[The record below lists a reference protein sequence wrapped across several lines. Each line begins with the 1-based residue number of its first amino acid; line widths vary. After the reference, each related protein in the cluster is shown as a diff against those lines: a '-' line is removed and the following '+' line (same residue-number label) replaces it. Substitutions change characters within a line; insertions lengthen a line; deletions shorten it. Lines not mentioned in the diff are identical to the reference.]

1 MAETLERR
9 GMSMKVRAAAALT
22 QSPQPVICLDQVT
35 KSYGTVQALRG
46 VSLRIEAG
54 ESVALLGPNGAG
66 KTTAI
71 SLMLGLLRPSTGRV
85 LLNGGDPTIS
95 AVRRAARLGAMLQN
109 ARVID
114 LVRVREL
121 LDVFRSYYA
130 QSLPTDELLE
140 IAQLREKQRSY
151 TQHLSGGELQRLL
164 FALAL
169 AGNPRL
175 LFLDEPTAGMD
186 VASRRRF
193 LQRLRELHRDG
204 RTIIL
209 TTHNLADVEGLSQR
223 VIVLN
228 EGRIVADGSCEAIRA
243 MASGQVVSFLA
254 EEPNDQL
261 LGAIPGVLRLERQG
275 PRVVLFTR
283 DSDALLTEL
292 RRRGMATPHLEIRG
306 ASLEEAFLALT
317 RKEDKA

>member
-1 MAETLERR
+1 MEVSAEPA
-9 GMSMKVRAAAALT
+9 VT
-22 QSPQPVICLDQVT
+22 QFRQPVILLDQVT
-35 KSYGTVQALRG
+35 KYYGNVQALRG

-71 SLMLGLLRPSTGRV
+71 SLMLGLLRPSTGHV
-85 LLNGGDPTIS
+85 LLNGGDPTIP

-121 LDVFRSYYA
+121 LDVFRSYYDH
-130 QSLPTDELLE
+130 SLPTDELLE
-140 IAQLREKQRSY
+140 IAQLHDKQHSY

-169 AGNPRL
+169 AGDPRI

-193 LQRLRELHRDG
+193 LQCIRELHRDG

-209 TTHNLADVEGLSQR
+209 TTHNLAEVEGLSQR

-228 EGRIVADGSCEAIRA
+228 EGRIVADDSSEAIRA
-243 MASGQVVSFLA
+243 TASGQFVSFLA
-254 EEPNDQL
+254 EEQTDQL
-261 LGAIPGVLRLERQG
+261 LAAIPGVLRIERQG
-275 PRVVLFTR
+275 PRVVLLTR
-283 DSDALLTEL
+283 DSDALLKDL
-292 RRRGMATPHLEIRG
+292 QRQGIATPHLEIRG

-317 RKEDKA
+317 RKEEQT